1 MCIDLVWSSS
11 DIRSR
16 RENVYYGEQMEFP
29 VYEPTA
35 EELQARQ
42 KALGIDEPLFQHYDA
57 SQEVRTKGASHFQF
71 SKDEAE
77 RKAQMDAIKHGRAEA
92 EREIVAE
99 DRKKSQAEQEKADR
113 KQLLADK
120 KRKLLEARARAEEQ
134 GAKKRKIDS

>member
-1 MCIDLVWSSS
+1 M
-11 DIRSR
+11 
-16 RENVYYGEQMEFP
+16 QFP

-77 RKAQMDAIKHGRAEA
+77 RKAQMDAIRHGRAEA

-99 DRKKSQAEQEKADR
+99 DRKKTLADKEKQDR

-120 KRKLLEARARAEEQ
+120 KRKLLEARAKMEEQ
-134 GAKKRKIDS
+134 PAKVRKLEQ